1 MHFIVLNCLK
11 MSPTKKKGGDA
22 SAADVEQKI
31 NEIITDGIA
40 LSTVDGKMEVDYSET
55 TNEKV
60 WKVF

>member
-1 MHFIVLNCLK
+1 